1 MLTGIHFLLTYI
13 CNFECDHCFVYSSPS
28 AKGTFS
34 LQQIRLVLQ
43 EAKKIGVEW
52 VYFEGGEPF
61 LFYPLMVEGIR
72 IANSM
77 GFKTG
82 VVTNAYWATTVEDAK
97 LWLSS
102 LRDLGVSDISISD
115 DSFHYPEKEEEKG
128 EEGEEKGE
136 EENLAKNAY
145 AAARSLD
152 LPVASICIDKPDALS
167 VAKGETSLRFR
178 GRAAEKLIKD
188 LPRKHWKE
196 LKECPY
202 ENLEKP
208 ERVHLDPFGNV
219 HICQGL
225 LMGNMWKTPLS
236 ELIENYDF
244 KKHPICEPLVKG
256 GPALL
261 AEKYDVEHETVFVD
275 ACHFCYSVRRL
286 LIDRFPE
293 YLAPRQVYGLG

>member
-1 MLTGIHFLLTYI
+1 
-13 CNFECDHCFVYSSPS
+13 VYSSPS
-28 AKGTFS
+28 TKGTFS
-34 LQQIRLVLQ
+34 LQQIKSVLQ

-72 IANSM
+72 IASSM

-97 LWLSS
+97 LWLVS

-115 DSFHYPEKEEEKG
+115 DSFHYPEGKG
-128 EEGEEKGE
+128 

-145 AAARSLD
+145 AAARSLG
-152 LPVASICIDKPDALS
+152 LPVASICINEPNAKS
-167 VAKGETSLRFR
+167 VVKGEISIRFR
-178 GRAAEKLIKD
+178 GRAADKLVQN
-188 LPRKHWKE
+188 LPRKNWKE
-196 LKECPY
+196 FRECPY

-208 ERVHLDPFGNV
+208 ERVHIDPFGNV

-225 LMGNMWKTPLS
+225 LMGNLDKTPLF
-236 ELIENYDF
+236 ELVKNYDF

-261 AEKYDVEHETVFVD
+261 AEKYDVKHETGFVD
-275 ACHFCYSVRRL
+275 ACHFCYSIRCS
-286 LIDRFPE
+286 LIERFPE
-293 YLAPRQVYGLG
+293 YLAPKQIYGLE